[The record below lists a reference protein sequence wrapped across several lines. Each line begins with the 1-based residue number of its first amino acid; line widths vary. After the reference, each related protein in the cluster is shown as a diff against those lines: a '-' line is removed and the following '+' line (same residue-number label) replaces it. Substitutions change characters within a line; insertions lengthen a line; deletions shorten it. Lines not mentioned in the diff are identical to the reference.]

1 MRILVTGGAGFIG
14 SHIVDAY
21 LSQGHDVIVVDY
33 LGPHGGGRRD
43 HVPAG
48 ARFYQ
53 LDIRDPALADVFER
67 EKPEVVNHHAAQA
80 SVKVSS
86 DDPKLDAEINV
97 LGLLNVLEHCRRF
110 QVKKIIFASSSATY
124 GTPTHL
130 PLDEGSPQM
139 PESPYG
145 ITKLVAEHYLRY
157 YRAVYGLDYTAF
169 RYGNVYGPRQDP
181 NGEAGV
187 ISIFVNNMLR
197 GQPVRID
204 WDGEQAKDYVFVQ
217 DVAEAS
223 VLALRGGSGIY
234 CIGTGVPTS
243 VNAIY
248 QALTELLGNEGPIVH
263 APKRVGDIRLCY
275 LDCALAQ
282 EKLGWKPRTSLKEGL
297 KATITHFQQARR

>member
-21 LSQGHDVIVVDY
+21 LSQGHEVIVVDN
-33 LGPHGGGRRD
+33 LGPAGGGRRD
-43 HVPAG
+43 HVPAS

-53 LDIRDPALADVFER
+53 LDIRDAALADVFER

-97 LGLLNVLEHCRRF
+97 LGLLNVLENCRRF
-110 QVKKIIFASSSATY
+110 QVTKIIFASSSATY

-130 PLDEGSPQM
+130 PLDEHSPQM

-145 ITKLVAEHYLRY
+145 ITKLMAEHYLRY
-157 YRAVYGLDYTAF
+157 YQAVYGLDYTAF

-187 ISIFVNNMLR
+187 ISIFVNNMLA

-204 WDGEQAKDYVFVQ
+204 WDGEQAKDLH
-217 DVAEAS
+217 S
-223 VLALRGGSGIY
+223 GSGFY
-234 CIGTGVPTS
+234 CIGTGLPTS

-248 QALTELLGNEGPIVH
+248 QALTELLGKESPIVH

-275 LDCALAQ
+275 LDSALAQ

-297 KATITHFQQARR
+297 EATIAHFQQA

>member
-21 LSQGHDVIVVDY
+21 LSEGHDVITVDN
-33 LGPHGGGRRD
+33 LWSHGGGRPGNVSAR
-43 HVPAG
+43 

-53 LDIRDPALADVFER
+53 LDIRDAALAEVFER

-86 DDPKLDAEINV
+86 DDPRLDADINV

-124 GTPTHL
+124 GTPTQL
-130 PLDEGSPQM
+130 PLDEHSPQV

-145 ITKLVAEHYLRY
+145 ITKLIGEHYLRY
-157 YRAVYGLDYTAF
+157 YQAVYGLDYTAF

-187 ISIFVNNMLR
+187 ISIFVNNMLK

-204 WDGEQAKDYVFVQ
+204 WDGEQAKDYVFVE
-217 DVAEAS
+217 DVARAS

-248 QALTELLGNEGPIVH
+248 EALTDLLGKESPIIH
-263 APKRVGDIRLCY
+263 APKRIGDIRLCY
-275 LDCALAQ
+275 LDSALAQ
-282 EKLGWKPRTSLKEGL
+282 EKLGWKPRASLKAGL
-297 KATITHFQQARR
+297 EATIAHFQQA